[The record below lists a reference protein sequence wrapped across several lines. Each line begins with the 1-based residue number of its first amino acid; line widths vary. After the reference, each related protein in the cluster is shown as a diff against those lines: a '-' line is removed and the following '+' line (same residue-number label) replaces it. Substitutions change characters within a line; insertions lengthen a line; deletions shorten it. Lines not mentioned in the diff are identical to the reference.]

1 MSQLFGH
8 LSREFWRDIGSKSRD
23 VFELILPP
31 ADVFED
37 GSDLVVMVD
46 MPGFEKDRI
55 KTRLTESMLAISAKR
70 DQVERDGIAYWE
82 QRPLRIS
89 KRIQLP
95 VKVDTSEDVET
106 KATYAEGVLTVRLPI
121 KGISRIRV
129 E

>member
-70 DQVERDGIAYWE
+70 EQVERDGITYWE